1 MRWGVDASP
10 RRAAATGRRR
20 ARRGGG
26 GRVVIGGDDGVN
38 AGVLVV
44 LGVVAVV
51 RDVREIVFRVVV
63 FDGGGARGGF
73 GESRGR
79 LARRRRASR
88 AASGGR
94 FERPRDGSR
103 ARTGESARVETE
115 SETRALLNDV
125 FSGR

>member
-1 MRWGVDASP
+1 M
-10 RRAAATGRRR
+10 
-20 ARRGGG
+20 
-26 GRVVIGGDDGVN
+26 N

-73 GESRGR
+73 GEAGVSRVGVGV
-79 LARRRRASR
+79 SR
-88 AASGGR
+88 VGGR

-125 FSGR
+125 FSGE